1 MLQKRS
7 FCMKKKVVVRKS
19 VHRHRCTDTGA
30 RTGTGAYDQM
40 KVSYLKQTFLN
51 RWGIF
56 APVRIFF
63 HRCGIFCTGAEF
75 IAPVQKFLH
84 RCKNV
89 CTGAY
94 IAPVL
99 APIPPVLFLFFS
111 HSRLFRLFNSNSKF
125 FKIKGKI

>member
-1 MLQKRS
+1 MNINRLVRRDVTEEV
-7 FCMKKKVVVRKS
+7 FLYEKKVVVRKF
-19 VHRHRCTDTGA
+19 VHRHRCTDTGAGA

-51 RWGIF
+51 EWGIF
-56 APVRIFF
+56 APVRI
-63 HRCGIFCTGAEF
+63 
-75 IAPVQKFLH
+75 FLH

-111 HSRLFRLFNSNSKF
+111 HSRPNLGTFLFSYIFIKILSNFGLKF
-125 FKIKGKI
+125 LKF